1 MRICAVNVLYVSAS
15 LWLWYNR
22 LPPIDYALFLLL
34 LFFLGLVFIIDM
46 EHRLIFHKLSIL
58 GFILGLIIGIKLN
71 GLISTLVGGLFGF
84 IFVLIIFLFGGLVMK

>member
-1 MRICAVNVLYVSAS
+1 M
-15 LWLWYNR
+15 LWLWNNR

-46 EHRLIFHKLSIL
+46 EQCLIFYKLSVL
-58 GFILGLIIGIKLN
+58 GIFLGLISGIKLN

-84 IFVLIIFLFGGLVMK
+84 IFVLIIFLFGLISDETGGSTKGNNYY